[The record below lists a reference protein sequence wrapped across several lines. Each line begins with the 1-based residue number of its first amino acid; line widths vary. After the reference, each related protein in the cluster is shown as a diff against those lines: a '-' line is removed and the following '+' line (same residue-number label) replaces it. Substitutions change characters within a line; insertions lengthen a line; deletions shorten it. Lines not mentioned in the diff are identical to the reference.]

1 MRAWGGL
8 RALEVVLLVLSALL
22 RGAGGV
28 VALEDMYPFGPE
40 QGDART
46 SAQDDGGSG
55 LVEISLGFPFFGDKH
70 NGLYV
75 STHTNTPHTHTLR
88 AHAHTHSE
96 VTHTH
101 PHTRTRTRTHT
112 SNPFTS
118 GCSFGDSSLFL
129 CVCVCV

>member
-8 RALEVVLLVLSALL
+8 RALAGVLLVAGALL
-22 RGAGGV
+22 PGAGGV

-40 QGDART
+40 QGDTRT

-75 STHTNTPHTHTLR
+75 AAQICDAAGGAEAL
-88 AHAHTHSE
+88 
-96 VTHTH
+96 
-101 PHTRTRTRTHT
+101 
-112 SNPFTS
+112 
-118 GCSFGDSSLFL
+118 
-129 CVCVCV
+129 